1 MIRVFEPRLTIN
13 DKISV
18 LLALYKSEI
27 SGNSNSVKNFEK
39 KLSEKFNRK
48 FAIALTN
55 GTVALEI
62 AIKSLN
68 LKKDDEVI
76 VPSFTIISCLSA
88 ILRNNLVPVFVDVD
102 KNTWNIT
109 LENIQKSLTK
119 KTRAVLMVHT
129 YGLPAEALEIE
140 EFCKNNNL
148 YLIEDAAEAHGQTY
162 QDKPCGSFGDV
173 STFSFYVN
181 KHITT
186 GEGGAVLTDSK
197 NKYEEIKQM
206 INLDFNNNG
215 SRFNHD
221 NFYWN
226 YRLSGLQASLGI
238 SQTKNLNNIIKQ
250 KQKQAEI
257 YNKFFGDYSNLFK
270 IPELH
275 FRGSQNNYWVYG
287 LAIENKSSREELMKY
302 LFNNKIE
309 TREFFWPLHLQNALG
324 GEYENLSL
332 PISEFLGKNGFYI
345 PIGPHITK
353 KDQEFIAKKIINF
366 FNQKLI

>member
-1 MIRVFEPRLTIN
+1 MIRVFEPRISVN
-13 DKISV
+13 DKFSV
-18 LLALYKSEI
+18 LSALYKSEI
-27 SGNSNSVKNFEK
+27 SGNSNFVKNFEER
-39 KLSEKFNRK
+39 LSEKFNRK
-48 FAIALTN
+48 YAIALSN

-68 LKKDDEVI
+68 LKKGDEVI

-88 ILRNNLVPVFVDVD
+88 ILRNNLNPVFVDVD

-119 KTRAVLMVHT
+119 NTRAVLMVHT
-129 YGLPAEALEIE
+129 YGLPAEASEIE
-140 EFCKNNNL
+140 EFCKINNL

-162 QDKPCGSFGDV
+162 QDRTCGSFGEV

-197 NKYEEIKQM
+197 NIFEEIKQM
-206 INLDFNNNG
+206 INLDFSNKNG

-226 YRLSGLQASLGI
+226 YRLSGIQAALGI
-238 SQTKNLNNIIKQ
+238 SQIKNLSDKIKQ
-250 KQKQAEI
+250 KQKQAQI
-257 YNKFFGDYSNLFK
+257 YNKLFDEYSSLIK
-270 IPELH
+270 IPKLH

-287 LAIENKSSREELMKY
+287 LTIENNSSREDLMNY
-302 LFNNKIE
+302 LLNNKIE
-309 TREFFWPLHLQNALG
+309 TREFFWPLHLQNAFRG
-324 GEYENLSL
+324 KYDNLSL
-332 PISEFLGKNGFYI
+332 PISEFLGKKGFYI
-345 PIGPHITK
+345 PIGPHITSQ
-353 KDQEFIAKKIINF
+353 DQEFIAHKIINF
-366 FNQKLI
+366 LTKN

>member
-1 MIRVFEPRLTIN
+1 MIRVFEPRLKVN

-18 LLALYKSEI
+18 LKALYKSEI
-27 SGNSNSVKNFEK
+27 SGNSNYVKNFEE

-48 FAIALTN
+48 YAVALTN

-68 LKKDDEVI
+68 LKKGDEVI

-88 ILRNNLVPVFVDVD
+88 ILRNDLVPVFVDVD

-140 EFCKNNNL
+140 EFCQNNNL

-162 QDKPCGSFGDV
+162 KGRICGSFGDI

-186 GEGGAVLTDSK
+186 GEGGAVLTNSK
-197 NKYEEIKQM
+197 NKYDEIKLM
-206 INLDFNNNG
+206 INLDFNKNG

-221 NFYWN
+221 NLYWN
-226 YRLSGLQASLGI
+226 YRLSGLQAALGI
-238 SQTKNLNNIIKQ
+238 SQIKNLSNNIKQ
-250 KQKQAEI
+250 KKKQAKF
-257 YNKFFGDYSNLFK
+257 YNRLFGEYSNLVK
-270 IPELH
+270 IPELQ

-287 LAIENKSSREELMKY
+287 LTIENNSNREDLMKY
-302 LFNNKIE
+302 LLNNKIE
-309 TREFFWPLHLQNALG
+309 TREFFWPLHLQNVNR
-324 GEYENLSL
+324 EKYNNLSL
-332 PISEFLGKNGFYI
+332 PISEFLGIKGFYI
-345 PIGPHITK
+345 PIGPHITN
-353 KDQEFIAKKIINF
+353 KDQEIISYKIINF
-366 FNQKLI
+366 LKNN